1 MISTQCSRAGVSWPL
16 QQHHCKGAD
25 GSPPT
30 MASAPLGG
38 SGGARGTQTC
48 WSKGVRGRMAPPPMH
63 NCTYIH
69 ICACTIAPMHART
82 CACRQPEVTCT
93 HTCTNIHAR
102 VHVHVHIGTHVSVR
116 TRARTRTL
124 RHRHAAVY
132 VHACA
137 CTHLCVFTHPHAC
150 MDTHAY
156 ILMNAP
162 RRGHRH
168 THARTHKHLCTLTH
182 TQGHGHIDIHTP
194 THPHACPR
202 MHGDID
208 IHVYLCMLTHA
219 RTRTLMHAYTDAAAG
234 NPIPVPSPAVPPP
247 AAPAQPHAAA
257 ATCRRPETWGAL
269 AAPAHQQPHCSRAVL
284 CGRTRGRATRDR
296 GTRCRRGC
304 QQSPAAENTSLSWR
318 AKPQNPPSLAPPFKQ
333 PQEQCHLPKLPLALA
348 APALLWHPSVKA
360 GRAPGC
366 RLNNTPYK

>member
-1 MISTQCSRAGVSWPL
+1 M
-16 QQHHCKGAD
+16 
-25 GSPPT
+25 
-30 MASAPLGG
+30 APLRPWHPHLWVAQGGPGERRPAGQRG
-38 SGGARGTQTC
+38 SGAG
-48 WSKGVRGRMAPPPMH
+48 WHPPPNAQLHIHTHTCMH
-63 NCTYIH
+63 NCTHACTHMCMQTARGHMHAHVHKHPCTHACARTHRDTRICAYPRTHTHAATQTQPCTFMRAHAH
-69 ICACTIAPMHART
+69 ICACSRIHMHAW
-82 CACRQPEVTCT
+82 T
-93 HTCTNIHAR
+93 HTRIY
-102 VHVHVHIGTHVSVR
+102 THE
-116 TRARTRTL
+116 
-124 RHRHAAVY
+124 
-132 VHACA
+132 C
-137 CTHLCVFTHPHAC
+137 P
-150 MDTHAY
+150 
-156 ILMNAP
+156 P
-162 RRGHRH
+162 PRGHRH
-168 THARTHKHLCTLTH
+168 THACTHKHLCTLTH

-234 NPIPVPSPAVPPP
+234 SPIPVPSPAVPPP